1 MGTPV
6 LTQELSVKLLK
17 RAYDAFNRRNID
29 GALAT
34 MTPDVEWPNGMEGV
48 TVHGHEGVRAY
59 WTRQWGMVDPRV
71 DPITFRD
78 ESDGRVAIEVHQV
91 VRDLSGKVLMDRT
104 VEHVYSL
111 KDGLIS
117 SMEIRE

>member
-91 VRDLSGKVLMDRT
+91 VRDLSGKVLMDRM

>member
-6 LTQELSVKLLK
+6 LTQDLGIELLK
-17 RAYDAFNRRNID
+17 RAYEAFNRRDID

-34 MTPDVEWPNGMEGV
+34 MTPRVEWPNGMEGG

-59 WTRQWGMVDPRV
+59 WTRQWGLLDPHV
-71 DPITFRD
+71 DPISFRD
-78 ESDGRVAIEVHQV
+78 ESDGRIAIEVHQV